1 MNKDFQNKLYMVLIF
16 PDLYSMIRSKIE
28 NQEKLL

>member
-1 MNKDFQNKLYMVLIF
+1 VLIF

>member
-1 MNKDFQNKLYMVLIF
+1 MVLIF

>member
-1 MNKDFQNKLYMVLIF
+1 MEQGLSKKIYMVLIF

>member
-1 MNKDFQNKLYMVLIF
+1 MVLIF

-28 NQEKLL
+28 IQEKLL